1 MTPDPVRQFVRWF
14 RRAQRTGT
22 PLAEAM
28 ALATTSRTGAPSVR
42 MVLLKGVDA
51 RGFVFF
57 TDARSRKGSDLRA
70 NPRAALAFHW
80 QRLGRQV
87 RIAGRV
93 TPVSAAEADAYWETR
108 PRASQLAASVSQQ
121 SAPLASRAVLLAR
134 WRALTRRT
142 GAGPIP
148 RPAAW
153 TGFRVVPAEIEFW
166 THKAHRLHHRELYVR
181 RRWRWTRRLLQ
192 P

>member
-1 MTPDPVRQFVRWF
+1 VPSDPVRQFVRWF
-14 RRAQRTGT
+14 RRAQRAGT
-22 PLAEAM
+22 PLAEAV

-108 PRASQLAASVSQQ
+108 PRASRLAASVSHQ
-121 SAPLASRAVLLAR
+121 SAPLASRALLLAR
-134 WRALTRRT
+134 WRALARRT

-148 RPAAW
+148 RPATW
-153 TGFRVVPAEIEFW
+153 TGFRVVPEEIEFW
-166 THKAHRLHHRELYVR
+166 THQAHRLHHRELFVR
-181 RRWRWTRRLLQ
+181 ARRRWTRRLLQ